1 MAKYRVDVSEPAEN
15 DLRDI
20 VRYIASQLSVPI
32 SATRMMEL
40 FEEAMLSLS
49 DMPQR
54 CPLVSDDRLSQMGYR
69 KLIVKNYVVFFSIDE
84 KNKVVDVERILYGGR
99 DFSESTR
106 GRSRSRNGPC
116 SRHCGGRQRYPPCTG
131 L

>member
-84 KNKVVDVERILYGGR
+84 KNKVVDVERILYGRR
-99 DFSESTR
+99 DWIRF
-106 GRSRSRNGPC
+106 
-116 SRHCGGRQRYPPCTG
+116 

>member
-1 MAKYRVDVSEPAEN
+1 MVKYRVDVFEPAEN

-20 VRYIASQLSVPI
+20 VRYIASQLSAPI
-32 SATRMMEL
+32 SALQMMEL
-40 FEEAMLSLS
+40 LEEAMVGLS

-54 CPLVSDDRLSQMGYR
+54 CPLVADERLSQMGYR

-84 KNKVVDVERILYGGR
+84 KNKVVDVERILYGRR
-99 DFSESTR
+99 DWLR
-106 GRSRSRNGPC
+106 I
-116 SRHCGGRQRYPPCTG
+116 

>member
-15 DLRDI
+15 DLKDI
-20 VRYIASQLSVPI
+20 VRYIASQLSAPI

-40 FEEAMLSLS
+40 LEEAMLSLS

-54 CPLVSDDRLSQMGYR
+54 CPFVSDDRLCQMGYR

-84 KNKVVDVERILYGGR
+84 KNKVVDVERILYSRR
-99 DFSESTR
+99 DWIRF
-106 GRSRSRNGPC
+106 
-116 SRHCGGRQRYPPCTG
+116 

>member
-1 MAKYRVDVSEPAEN
+1 MDVSEPAEN

-20 VRYIASQLSVPI
+20 VRYIASQLSAPI
-32 SATRMMEL
+32 SALSMMEL
-40 FEEAMLSLS
+40 LEEAMAGLS

-54 CPLVSDDRLSQMGYR
+54 CPLVEDERLSQMGYR

-84 KNKVVDVERILYGGR
+84 KTKVVDVERILYGRR
-99 DFSESTR
+99 DWLR
-106 GRSRSRNGPC
+106 I
-116 SRHCGGRQRYPPCTG
+116 